1 MSDAS
6 DDCPA
11 LTAACRSSLL
21 VAPSMCDVYP
31 APVLENAGLIDAH
44 APR

>member
-21 VAPSMCDVYP
+21 VNPSDVYP

>member
-21 VAPSMCDVYP
+21 VNPSMCIRRRCSRTRVF
-31 APVLENAGLIDAH
+31 IDAH